1 MRLQLIQRYQ
11 KRQRIGW
18 VITHHGCT
26 ASSRNLTFTFLDMS
40 VCMYP
45 VTNKGSLCATIR
57 TNMLRA
63 NPITHAHA
71 HAGTGSEISLRR
83 ERRWVRGSP
92 KVQVIQSSV
101 GRLIACR
108 ITSAAVNEAA
118 SFGNAVEMAEWTC
131 SSVDAAAPFPV
142 TILSRRDALY
152 TNPTRSAPLCSAPI
166 GRTRPEARGSIQLD
180 IENSVEYF
188 Y

>member
-1 MRLQLIQRYQ
+1 
-11 KRQRIGW
+11 
-18 VITHHGCT
+18 
-26 ASSRNLTFTFLDMS
+26 MS

-63 NPITHAHA
+63 NPITLAHA

-118 SFGNAVEMAEWTC
+118 SFGNAVEIDGRVDLLLGRC
-131 SSVDAAAPFPV
+131 GSSISSHDPV
-142 TILSRRDALY
+142 ATRRPVY
-152 TNPTRSAPLCSAPI
+152 KSHPIRSALLRSH
-166 GRTRPEARGSIQLD
+166 RPHQARGQGFNSIG
-180 IENSVEYF
+180 Y
-188 Y
+188 